1 MDASQIR
8 VRSVLKLA
16 ALTFCFLTV
25 ASANALPPLER
36 ESKGVVQSVDRSNRT
51 LTIKLEAE
59 SRLQTF
65 EWNKDTRFLRD
76 WKSTTSAALK
86 AGVTVRI
93 RYHSP
98 IFGKPFVTRVIFL
111 GLQSNRK
118 LQ

>member
-1 MDASQIR
+1 MDPSQIL

-25 ASANALPPLER
+25 ASANAMPLLGR
-36 ESKGVVQSVDRSNRT
+36 ESNGVVQSVDRNNRT
-51 LTIKLEAE
+51 LTIKTEGE
-59 SRLQTF
+59 SHLQTF

-111 GLQSNRK
+111 ESQSNRK